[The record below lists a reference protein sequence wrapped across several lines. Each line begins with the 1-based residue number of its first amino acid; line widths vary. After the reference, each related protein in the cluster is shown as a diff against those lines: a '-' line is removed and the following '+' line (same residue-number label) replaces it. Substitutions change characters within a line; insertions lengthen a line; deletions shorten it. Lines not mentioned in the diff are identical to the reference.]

1 MNESKDL
8 SSLIDL
14 SGLNDLKTL
23 LFYRL
28 MAVGY
33 KVYTFK
39 VRFAIL
45 WKCSGSF
52 TTYVISN
59 SRKNTFML
67 IRPFFACIIQ
77 GQNLLA
83 IVQPLSFA
91 LSFFSCKRKHVKSLT
106 LSKKIVK
113 SLRSLDIKG
122 QKVYIFLAR

>member
-1 MNESKDL
+1 MIEFKVIGESKDL

-14 SGLNDLKTL
+14 RCLNDLKTL
-23 LFYRL
+23 LVYRL

-59 SRKNTFML
+59 SRNGILLPK
-67 IRPFFACIIQ
+67 FFCPT
-77 GQNLLA
+77 
-83 IVQPLSFA
+83 V
-91 LSFFSCKRKHVKSLT
+91 R
-106 LSKKIVK
+106 KKISSDREKRFK
-113 SLRSLDIKG
+113 SEAEG
-122 QKVYIFLAR
+122 

>member
-1 MNESKDL
+1 MIEFRVVGESMDL

-23 LFYRL
+23 LVDRF

-45 WKCSGSF
+45 WKCSVSF

-59 SRKNTFML
+59 SRNG
-67 IRPFFACIIQ
+67 I
-77 GQNLLA
+77 LL
-83 IVQPLSFA
+83 PKLF
-91 LSFFSCKRKHVKSLT
+91 
-106 LSKKIVK
+106 
-113 SLRSLDIKG
+113 
-122 QKVYIFLAR
+122 